1 MKKNSNS
8 FKWRSLLYTKAWS
21 ANLRRKKILSWSKR
35 KLKTWESTIIQW
47 TLGLLSSSS
56 RWSNSVL
63 ITMVGSRFR
72 LSRSSM
78 TIKRRMRRKSFMLL
92 WWEVQQMLGLM
103 IWNLN
108 TMSKR
113 SYLTTFLRPHSLICP
128 RLMGKEPFNWLLQKV
143 CSRWSKW
150 RTYKIVRWQKRN
162 HQKIK
167 IIMRSPR
174 TKAHQRLK
182 T

>member
-1 MKKNSNS
+1 MKKNSIS

-113 SYLTTFLRPHSLICP
+113 SYLTTFLRPLLLLVMMVEMVAVRHKWWWRWWLSFLEKVFTRITKCKTFGVIWKI
-128 RLMGKEPFNWLLQKV
+128 RLAF
-143 CSRWSKW
+143 
-150 RTYKIVRWQKRN
+150 
-162 HQKIK
+162 
-167 IIMRSPR
+167 
-174 TKAHQRLK
+174 
-182 T
+182 